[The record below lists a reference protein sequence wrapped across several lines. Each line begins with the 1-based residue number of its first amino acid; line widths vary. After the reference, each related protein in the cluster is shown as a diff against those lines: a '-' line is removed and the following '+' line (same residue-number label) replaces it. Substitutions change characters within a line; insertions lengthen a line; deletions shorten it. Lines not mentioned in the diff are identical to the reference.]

1 MLVDYRNKIY
11 FAKGIAHILLQCI
24 MGTSITTKEA
34 SIVEP
39 LDEIIEAEIKE
50 SQWVEDVM
58 ELVSRA
64 EEAYLNL
71 NDTYQEDS
79 LKQYTKI
86 RMEIRTLITYGR
98 PK

>member
-1 MLVDYRNKIY
+1 M
-11 FAKGIAHILLQCI
+11 
-24 MGTSITTKEA
+24 
-34 SIVEP
+34 EP
-39 LDEIIEAEIKE
+39 LDKIIDAEIKE
-50 SQWVEDVM
+50 DQWVEDVM
-58 ELVSRA
+58 ELVNRA

-86 RMEIRTLITYGR
+86 RLELRTLIMYGR